1 VIFIRNMREF
11 NKGPLNKK
19 DGVEI
24 VNNNSESVDYVRL
37 DDAQDNNKNKRCILT
52 RSKSKQQSCHRRS

>member
-1 VIFIRNMREF
+1 MREF

-37 DDAQDNNKNKRCILT
+37 DDAQE
-52 RSKSKQQSCHRRS
+52 Q